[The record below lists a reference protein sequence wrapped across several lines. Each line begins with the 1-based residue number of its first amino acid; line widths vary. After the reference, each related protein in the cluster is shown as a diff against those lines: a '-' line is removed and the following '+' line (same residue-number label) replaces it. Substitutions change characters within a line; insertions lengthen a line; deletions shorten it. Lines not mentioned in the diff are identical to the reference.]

1 MATMY
6 SALVYPQVATGGSY
20 TTPVLPST
28 FVSLGYTSP
37 TWNPFSA
44 NSADRTQWWVDTA
57 GTLTQAQAMTAC
69 YGAAGVIALQAAAA
83 LSAGLAITSTGTPAL
98 DATYLY
104 GQSIATQQLAET
116 TSIILN
122 GTFADGAA
130 TIEWPYTT
138 GAAVTMTIAEFKV
151 IVTTIAA
158 WVSALTKCINGQSTT
173 LPSASATIP

>member
-1 MATMY
+1 GY
-6 SALVYPQVATGGSY
+6 VNVGGVP
-20 TTPVLPST
+20 TIPTPPA
-28 FVSLGYTSP
+28 P
-37 TWNPFSA
+37 T
-44 NSADRTQWWVDTA
+44 
-57 GTLTQAQAMTAC
+57 LAQ
-69 YGAAGVIALQAAAA
+69 QAATA

-104 GQSIATQQLAET
+104 DHSIATQQLAET

-122 GTFADGAA
+122 GTFADGTT

-151 IVTTIAA
+151 IITTVAA

-173 LPSASATIP
+173 LPSASVTIA